1 MRHSLFIL
9 SLLCAATLSAQST
22 LTIHRSL
29 KWSDSPRQWTTPEG
43 DVVDVW
49 KFEDCTYGND
59 AMTLPLFTVRFALD
73 GQSDISAS
81 LQEAAWEAFKPGNNP
96 DLTSVGAEAIVS
108 ASTEQERQQ
117 YFGRI
122 NMLPFRKTGN
132 TYERLVSFTIIVNVI
147 PVVAPAPV
155 NTRGFTETSVLS
167 SGNVYKFGVENSG
180 IYKLDYNYIRNELGV
195 TDIDNIDPR
204 TIRIYG
210 NGGAMLPEK
219 NGDARPDDLLENA
232 IVVVGESDGKF
243 NTGDYILFYAVG
255 PRPWNYRQSVSDPVL
270 TTRVNLYDER
280 AWYFLKTGEGTG

>member
-1 MRHSLFIL
+1 MRYSLVIL
-9 SLLCAATLSAQST
+9 SLLCAAAVSAQST
-22 LTIHRSL
+22 LTIQRSL
-29 KWSDSPRQWTTPEG
+29 KWSDSPRQWITPDG
-43 DVVDVW
+43 DAVDIW

-59 AMTLPLFTVRFALD
+59 AMTLPLFTVRFSLD

-81 LQEAAWEAFKPGNNP
+81 LQEAEWEMFKPGNNP
-96 DLTSVGAEAIVS
+96 DLTYVGAEATVI

-132 TYERLVSFTIIVNVI
+132 TYERLVSFSIIVQI
-147 PVVAPAPV
+147 TPVVTPAPV
-155 NTRGFTETSVLS
+155 TGRGFTETSVLS

-219 NGDARPDDLLENA
+219 KRRCP
-232 IVVVGESDGKF
+232 S
-243 NTGDYILFYAVG
+243 
-255 PRPWNYRQSVSDPVL
+255 
-270 TTRVNLYDER
+270 
-280 AWYFLKTGEGTG
+280 